1 MPNDIESLTNEQL
14 ADFLG
19 HFTDGM
25 REELDV
31 ARMTGEEFKA
41 ACLVVAIL
49 DRTVQI
55 VREA

>member
-1 MPNDIESLTNEQL
+1 MSVDDMTNEQL
-14 ADFLG
+14 ADLLR

-25 REELDV
+25 REDIT
-31 ARMTGEEFKA
+31 MDMPHDQFQA

-49 DRTVQI
+49 DRAIQI

>member
-1 MPNDIESLTNEQL
+1 MTVDNLTNDQL

-25 REELDV
+25 RSELDPAV
-31 ARMTGEEFKA
+31 QTHEEYQA

-49 DRTVQI
+49 DRAKQI
-55 VREA
+55 VRAA